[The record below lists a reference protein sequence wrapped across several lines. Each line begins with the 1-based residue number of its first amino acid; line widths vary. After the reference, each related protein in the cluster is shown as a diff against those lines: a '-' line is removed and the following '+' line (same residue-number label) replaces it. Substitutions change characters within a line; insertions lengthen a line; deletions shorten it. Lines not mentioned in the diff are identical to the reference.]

1 MSDQRTARGS
11 AQSGMSGSESA
22 PPRDAGGDEAARVR
36 AWREH
41 RPVSDLLGGLSLALG
56 DKLRAVV
63 LYGPAARLDQPS
75 TGDDLHLLVVVGA
88 LDLETLGAAGPSLE
102 RWLGGGHAMPRL
114 FTPDTLRTAA
124 DVFPIEL
131 GEIAERHLV
140 LHGRDPMAGA
150 PRLDPEHLRLQ
161 CERELREKMMRLQEA
176 YALSRAREADVARL
190 IAGSYPVF
198 ALVFRGCLRLL
209 GERAPDSDLAT
220 AEAFCRRAGVD
231 PGPFTDADRLRRGG
245 KPGGA
250 RDLFARYYAALG
262 QALDALD
269 RFTPGSR

>member
-11 AQSGMSGSESA
+11 AQSGGKSDSEGA
-22 PPRDAGGDEAARVR
+22 HGGGEAAQLR

-41 RPVSDLLGGLSLALG
+41 RPVSDLLAGLSLALG

-63 LYGPAARLDQPS
+63 LYGPAARLDRPS
-75 TGDDLHLLVVVGA
+75 TGDDLHLLVVVSA

-102 RWLGGGHAMPRL
+102 RWLASGNAMPRL
-114 FTPDTLRTAA
+114 FTPETLRAAA

-140 LHGRDPMAGA
+140 LRGRDPLAGA
-150 PRLDPEHLRLQ
+150 PLLDPEYLRLQ

-176 YALSRAREADVARL
+176 YALSRGREADVARL
-190 IAGSYPVF
+190 IVSSYRTF

-209 GERAPDSDLAT
+209 GERAPDSDLAA

-231 PGPFTDADRLRRGG
+231 PGPFTDADRLRRGEKAG
-245 KPGGA
+245 SA

-262 QALDALD
+262 QALDAMD
-269 RFTPGSR
+269 RFAPESR